1 MHTLVVYDIESDK
14 IRKKVIT
21 ACKDYGLTRIQFSAF
36 LGEIGHNHRQ
46 ELEKKIKKIMGQN
59 RGKVNF
65 FPLCDK
71 DFGLIKEIVV
81 GEMSY

>member
-71 DFGLIKEIVV
+71 DCALIKEIVV

>member
-71 DFGLIKEIVV
+71 DFALVKEIVV